1 MADHGMFE
9 RPVGLRFIGDW
20 GGANLTRVCGW
31 LAHELHERT
40 PGDTYSVL
48 RTGDAG
54 VGNLH
59 ALGRGEVDVAV
70 VTPSAAATL
79 AVRGTGPFA
88 GSGYPFLRA
97 LGELPHPDRLLFA
110 ARAELGLTSI
120 ADLVEKRPALRLA
133 TALDGPGGS
142 FAGYAAQR
150 VLTLAGLPPAA
161 LEEWGGEIVPR
172 DLPFECVAE
181 LDAGADAVFHEA
193 VMTPWWRSA
202 AERHALSF
210 LSFAPDVLAAAAKE
224 LACPPITM
232 PAGALHGMDAPVE
245 TVEFCGYLIVVRAE
259 LADDVAELLTAI
271 IVETADRF
279 VGMNYAHIPSDR
291 SPIAHPITVDGLVD
305 TPIALHPGAAAYYER
320 PSATATAT

>member
-88 GSGYPFLRA
+88 GSGYP
-97 LGELPHPDRLLFA
+97 
-110 ARAELGLTSI
+110 
-120 ADLVEKRPALRLA
+120 
-133 TALDGPGGS
+133 
-142 FAGYAAQR
+142 
-150 VLTLAGLPPAA
+150 
-161 LEEWGGEIVPR
+161 
-172 DLPFECVAE
+172 
-181 LDAGADAVFHEA
+181 
-193 VMTPWWRSA
+193 
-202 AERHALSF
+202 
-210 LSFAPDVLAAAAKE
+210 
-224 LACPPITM
+224 
-232 PAGALHGMDAPVE
+232 
-245 TVEFCGYLIVVRAE
+245 
-259 LADDVAELLTAI
+259 
-271 IVETADRF
+271 
-279 VGMNYAHIPSDR
+279 
-291 SPIAHPITVDGLVD
+291 
-305 TPIALHPGAAAYYER
+305 
-320 PSATATAT
+320 